1 MLSLPKQTEI
11 NKQLAKTLLYSK
23 FNMNSIERSKIDADI
38 SKMVLVN
45 EITENTINITK
56 GEKVKSF
63 YVLYVFLKKKDF
75 DENNIIKISKLIP
88 QNILFILEY
97 DKQYKLAIYHNKLLQ
112 TNWLKEP
119 TIEIKGLNL
128 DKVWD
133 NIVIDVGNII
143 IENNNTVDK
152 QMEIDDKRDKLL
164 KEIARLE
171 QKARSEKQPKKK
183 FELVQKKRELEK
195 EINKER

>member
-11 NKQLAKTLLYSK
+11 NKQLAKTLLCSK
-23 FNMNSIERSKIDADI
+23 FNMNSLERNKIDADI

-45 EITENTINITK
+45 EITENSINITK

-63 YVLYVFLKKKDF
+63 YVLYVLLKRKDF

-97 DKQYKLAIYHNKLLQ
+97 DKQYKLVIYHNKLLQ
-112 TNWLKEP
+112 TEWLKEP
-119 TIEIKGLNL
+119 TIEIRGLDL
-128 DKVWD
+128 DKVWN

-152 QMEIDDKRDKLL
+152 QMDIDDKRDKLL

-183 FELVQKKRELEK
+183 FELVQRKRELEK
-195 EINKER
+195 EIDK